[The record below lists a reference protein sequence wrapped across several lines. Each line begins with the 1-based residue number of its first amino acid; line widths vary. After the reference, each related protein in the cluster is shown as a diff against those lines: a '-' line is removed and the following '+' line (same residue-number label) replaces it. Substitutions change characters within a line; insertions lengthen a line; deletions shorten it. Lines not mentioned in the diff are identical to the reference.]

1 MNQLKTILL
10 KTIEWI
16 FRGFFILLYTLV
28 FSVFFIIIAGMG
40 YGMVK
45 ETIKHFNP
53 PPAEELTD

>member
-16 FRGFFILLYTLV
+16 FKTFFILLYTLV
-28 FSVFFIIIAGMG
+28 FSIFFVIIVAMT
-40 YGMVK
+40 YGSIK

-53 PPAEELTD
+53 PPVEETT